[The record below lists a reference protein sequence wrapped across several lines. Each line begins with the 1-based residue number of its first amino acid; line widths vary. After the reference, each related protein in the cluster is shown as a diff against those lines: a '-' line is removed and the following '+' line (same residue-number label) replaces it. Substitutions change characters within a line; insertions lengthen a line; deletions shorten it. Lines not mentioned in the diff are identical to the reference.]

1 MKQLLTLIAAK
12 LPPSMVQNIIGRL
25 GSKTPE
31 LFKRV
36 QRYSATVIAFCTTML
51 GILSMEG
58 VDLPHEAQIST
69 VLTYVLAIFVGIGGA
84 AALPTTDPKYIGG
97 DVKGEVIHEAV
108 AKGETP
114 DLH

>member
-1 MKQLLTLIAAK
+1 MKQLLTLIAHK

-25 GSKTPE
+25 GSKTPD

-36 QRYSATVIAFCTTML
+36 QRYSATGIAVCTTVL

-58 VDLPHEAQIST
+58 IDLPHEHVIST
-69 VLTYVLAIFVGIGGA
+69 ALTYVLAIFVGIGGA
-84 AALPTTDPKYIGG
+84 AALPTTDPKYIGS

-108 AKGETP
+108 EKGETP